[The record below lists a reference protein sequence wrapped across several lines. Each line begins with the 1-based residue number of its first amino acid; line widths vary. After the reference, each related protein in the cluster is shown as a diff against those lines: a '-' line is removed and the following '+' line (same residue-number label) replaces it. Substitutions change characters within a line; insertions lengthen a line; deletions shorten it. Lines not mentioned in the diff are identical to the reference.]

1 MLNETKVITT
11 GSYLTDLNT
20 KFIYNNNRYIAERLL
35 KFQMNVN
42 RETPAITQA
51 IGIVG
56 ILAVL
61 LGEARGVNQRS
72 AGFKLPYT

>member
-1 MLNETKVITT
+1 
-11 GSYLTDLNT
+11 
-20 KFIYNNNRYIAERLL
+20 
-35 KFQMNVN
+35 MNVN

-51 IGIVG
+51 IGVIVG